1 MEGERNR
8 VSWEE
13 RGTGR
18 VGRREEQGE
27 LGGERNRV
35 SWEERGTG

>member
-1 MEGERNR
+1 MREEQGELGG
-8 VSWEE
+8 E
-13 RGTGR
+13 T
-18 VGRREEQGE
+18 EEQGE